1 MNNEATIDKMN
12 IMRLTGM
19 ARAFNNA
26 IKAGTRSDFTPDEL
40 IAHLIDAEY
49 DERNNRRITRL
60 LTQAGFRYKAA
71 IQEISYNNDRN
82 IDKNILL
89 RFTDKSWL
97 RNGENIIITGATGVG
112 KSFIA
117 CSIGNQA
124 CLNGFKVMYFNCM
137 KLFAHLKLA
146 RVDGSYSKEI
156 GKIQKQD
163 LIILDDFGLHTLD
176 SPARLI
182 LLEIL
187 EDRHSIKSTIITS
200 QLPVSNWHDV
210 IGEATIADAICD
222 RIIHSAYR
230 IELKGGSMRKNNIVH
245 S

>member
-12 IMRLTGM
+12 QMRLTGM

-26 IKAGTRSDFTPDEL
+26 IQAGTRSDFTPDEL
-40 IAHLIDAEY
+40 VAHLIDAEY

-60 LTQAGFRYKAA
+60 LTQARFRYKAA

-82 IDKNILL
+82 INKNILL
-89 RFTDKSWL
+89 RFTDKSWIH
-97 RNGENIIITGATGVG
+97 NGENIIITGATGVG

-117 CSIGNQA
+117 CSIGTQA

-137 KLFAHLKLA
+137 KLFANLKLA
-146 RVDGSYSKEI
+146 RADGSYLKEI
-156 GKIQKQD
+156 GRIQKQD
-163 LIILDDFGLHTLD
+163 LIVLDDFGLHALD
-176 SPARLI
+176 SPARLM

-187 EDRHSIKSTIITS
+187 EDRHGIKSTIITS

-222 RIIHSAYR
+222 RIVHSAYR
-230 IELKGGSMRKNNIVH
+230 IELKGGSMRKNKRVH